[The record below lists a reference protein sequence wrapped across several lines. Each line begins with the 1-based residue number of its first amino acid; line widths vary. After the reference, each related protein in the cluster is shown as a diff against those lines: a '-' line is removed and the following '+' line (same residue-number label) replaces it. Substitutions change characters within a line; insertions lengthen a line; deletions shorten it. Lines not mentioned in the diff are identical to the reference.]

1 MNSKQKLELTWIG
14 KEKRPCLE
22 PRVLVED
29 STKSYHA
36 KIRHGDDDIFDNM
49 LIHGDNLLALKALEQ
64 DYTGQVQCI
73 YIDPPYNTGN
83 AFDHYDDCL
92 EHSIWLGL
100 MRDRLEILHK
110 LLAEEGTIYVHID
123 NTEQA
128 YLKVIMDEIFH
139 RVNFVQMIS
148 VKRASP
154 AGFKVINPGPLTVTD
169 YILLYAKNKKKM
181 NYYPQRIPVAYDEN
195 YDLIIENPNSP
206 ASEWRFKKLVDCLYE
221 KHGFKSWKNAKDA
234 WGSNWKEVRNSLL
247 GDLALEKAEVVVSI
261 RDPHKPTETLKQK
274 MLESKQNQ
282 GRVIVIE
289 RDNNNPIYLLNGGS
303 LSFYKDKLRYI
314 DGVRVPTELLT
325 DFWADI
331 NFAGIAREGNVEFKN
346 SKKPEMLVRR
356 ILELATKPGDL
367 VLDSFLGSGTTC
379 AVAHKMGRRWIG
391 IELGEHCYTHC
402 IPRLQRVIDGTDQG
416 GITKAVDWQGGGGF
430 RFFEL
435 GESLIQKDQ
444 WGQEIIN
451 KNFNAEMLAQALC
464 KIEGFI
470 YAPSKEEFFIH
481 GRSTENDFIYVTTN
495 FMTAEYLQSISEQLG
510 EKRSLLICCK
520 GFESSAEFSNLTV
533 KKIPKAVLDKCEWGK
548 DDYSLNVAKLPKPT
562 SVPVQA
568 ELF

>member
-1 MNSKQKLELTWIG
+1 MNSKQKLELIWDG
-14 KEKRPCLE
+14 KEKHPCLE
-22 PRVLVED
+22 PRTLVEVPE
-29 STKSYHA
+29 KSYHA
-36 KIRHGDDDIFDNM
+36 KEKGDDDIFDNM

-64 DYTGQVQCI
+64 DFTGKIKCI

-83 AFDHYDDCL
+83 AFDHYDDGL

-100 MRDRLEILHK
+100 MRDRLEILYK
-110 LLAEEGTIYVHID
+110 LLAEDGTIYVHID

-221 KHGFKSWKNAKDA
+221 KYGFKSWKNAKDA

-303 LSFYKDKLRYI
+303 LSFYKNKLRYI

-391 IELGEHCYTHC
+391 IELGDHCYTHC

-416 GITKAVDWQGGGGF
+416 GITKAVDWHGGGGF
-430 RFFEL
+430 RFYEL
-435 GESLIQKDQ
+435 GESLIKFDK
-444 WGQEIIN
+444 WGQPIID
-451 KNFNAEMLAQALC
+451 KSFNAEMLAQAVC
-464 KIEGFI
+464 KLEGFE
-470 YAPSKEEFFIH
+470 YAPSQDEYFIH
-481 GRSTENDFIYVTTN
+481 GHSTEHDFIYVTTN
-495 FMTAEYLQSISEQLG
+495 FMRQDHLDSISQAVG
-510 EKRSLLICCK
+510 TDRTLLICCK
-520 GFESSAEFSNLTV
+520 GFEEGCKFKNLTI
-533 KKIPKAVLDKCEWGK
+533 KKIPKAVLDKCEWGH

-562 SVPVQA
+562 SVPGQA